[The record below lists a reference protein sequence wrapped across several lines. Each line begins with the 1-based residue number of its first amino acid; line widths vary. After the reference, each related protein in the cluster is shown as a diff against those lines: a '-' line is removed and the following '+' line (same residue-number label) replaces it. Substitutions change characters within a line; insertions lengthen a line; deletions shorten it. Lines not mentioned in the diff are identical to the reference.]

1 MEALLASNCTL
12 PRLPAQK
19 SQTIKDP
26 KDWNSLIKYH
36 AKLKNDN
43 AILSTYTHMES
54 LRIVPDNTALPLVL
68 KACSA
73 LNSVEIGKRIHSSVL
88 GTELSEDVR
97 VATALIDFYCKAGLL
112 DHAKCV
118 FDEMFERDI
127 IAWNAILYGYV
138 GAGQYE
144 EAISLFSGM
153 VEEGWKPNSRTIV
166 ALLLACKEAG
176 KLKLGREIH
185 GYCLRHGVFD
195 MNLHVGTTLIG
206 FYAKFDWKASCSVF
220 DMMVVKNVV
229 CWNAMITGYF
239 EVGDYERA
247 LEVFVQLLWEGFEF
261 DSITILL
268 VAQACAECGS
278 LELAMQSHQVA
289 VKFGFLDDLCIVDA
303 LLNMYKAL
311 GRLDFACRLF
321 EANMSPDVA
330 FWNSMISVYI
340 EFGKPEEA
348 LGLFLQM
355 NDQGVRANERTI
367 VIVLSSCSDFDG
379 GLGIGKSLHA
389 HAIKVGMKMDPY
401 LGNEILHMYG
411 ELNCI
416 EAAKKVFDRL
426 KNHADV
432 VSWNILIA
440 GVAKSEKMK
449 HVVWEIFLKMQSSVI
464 KPNSHTIIPL
474 LASCQD
480 DTDLNMGRALHGY
493 AIKDGIQI
501 DTPLSTALTEM
512 YMNCGDEV
520 TARSLFNCCPSR
532 DIISWNSLI
541 ASYIKN
547 NQTHKA
553 LLLFQR
559 MCSEVEPNSV
569 TLINILSSC
578 IHLADLSL
586 GRCIHAYITRKESSF
601 GLDLSLMNSLL
612 TMYARCGSLEN
623 ARKIFLSL
631 SRRDVISWNALIT
644 GYGMHGRGHDA
655 ISSFNQMLE
664 DGFRP
669 NKVTFVSVLSAC
681 SHSGLIDEGLQLFSS
696 MSRNFNV
703 SPELIHYGCVVDLL
717 GRGGHLNEALHF
729 IHSMPIEPDASLWR
743 ALLSACQVYSDTK
756 LVEPVF
762 EKLIELEPMNEGNYV
777 LLSNIYAS
785 AGLWS
790 EVRRV
795 RKTIKEK
802 GLRKPPGISWIVI
815 RNVADFF
822 TAGDR
827 SHMKSD
833 MIYEVLR
840 SLLCLIK
847 DAGYVPEFQWA
858 LLNEE
863 N

>member
-355 NDQGVRANERTI
+355 NDQG
-367 VIVLSSCSDFDG
+367 
-379 GLGIGKSLHA
+379 
-389 HAIKVGMKMDPY
+389 
-401 LGNEILHMYG
+401 
-411 ELNCI
+411 
-416 EAAKKVFDRL
+416 
-426 KNHADV
+426 
-432 VSWNILIA
+432 
-440 GVAKSEKMK
+440 
-449 HVVWEIFLKMQSSVI
+449 MQSSVI

-480 DTDLNMGRALHGY
+480 DTDLNMGRALH
-493 AIKDGIQI
+493 
-501 DTPLSTALTEM
+501 
-512 YMNCGDEV
+512 
-520 TARSLFNCCPSR
+520 
-532 DIISWNSLI
+532 
-541 ASYIKN
+541 
-547 NQTHKA
+547 
-553 LLLFQR
+553 
-559 MCSEVEPNSV
+559 
-569 TLINILSSC
+569 
-578 IHLADLSL
+578 

-655 ISSFNQMLE
+655 IFSFNQMLE